1 MRNEILAVCVGC
13 AAGALEH
20 WLGLRAY
27 AEHVEGIGAVGTS
40 LQLIL
45 LGLCELLSTLILLAV
60 VHAGR
65 GYGDEQIGVV
75 VAVDEHL
82 QTGTPAKHII
92 DESVLLYVVHRVAE
106 ISLAHRPAH
115 RAQRAH
121 HLFMRVIVVQAPV
134 GAHHGRV
141 VVEDDLT
148 TAMIVVVRIEV
159 VEQLRNL
166 ALVFDE
172 ERFEHAQLR
181 PLHLTDDEPVDEVVS
196 VEGYQQRL
204 LVVAVGIHATVVRQR
219 TTLGVGEVVQVEHA
233 LVGCCVEV
241 GGLAHAAVE
250 AVSRYAHTLAHD
262 RRGEGE
268 RWEVALGTAY
278 KLLAQECEVLD

>member
-20 WLGLRAY
+20 RLGLRAY

-60 VHAGR
+60 VHTGR
-65 GYGDEQIGVV
+65 GYGDEQVGVV

-115 RAQRAH
+115 GAQRAH
-121 HLFMRVIVVQAPV
+121 HLFMRVVVVQAPV

-172 ERFEHAQLR
+172 ERFEHAQL
-181 PLHLTDDEPVDEVVS
+181 
-196 VEGYQQRL
+196 
-204 LVVAVGIHATVVRQR
+204 
-219 TTLGVGEVVQVEHA
+219 
-233 LVGCCVEV
+233 
-241 GGLAHAAVE
+241 
-250 AVSRYAHTLAHD
+250 
-262 RRGEGE
+262 
-268 RWEVALGTAY
+268 
-278 KLLAQECEVLD
+278 